1 MARVVLFLVLLLA
14 AGWLGGGIHEAVAQV
29 GLPASE
35 TEAATPSLPDPLTPE
50 AVREMVSR
58 LSDGEV
64 RALLLQRLDAVA
76 ASETDAATADGVV
89 EFVEKATVGFLGSIT
104 KSVSLIP
111 LLWETQMRSF
121 GAFLDRI
128 GAGGLGI
135 MAASM
140 LGGVLVGLLAE
151 HLFHR
156 LTRSWHAKT
165 VRGDGNSLWGSITF
179 LFNRFCTDIVGVL
192 IFFMVAPYAARAIA
206 MNGFGDYP
214 RIAEIPPYAYLIWT
228 NLIVLPRVAAA
239 FSRFML
245 APERPEFRI
254 VHTDDWTA
262 RYLHRH
268 QIGLLFLIG
277 FTFGIVAFNEMNGI
291 AMGESR
297 LGFWLNLSIHLYIAY
312 VAWRSREGLV
322 TMMRGADPDVTDIEE
337 RVARA
342 YPWFVIGVSAGTW
355 YLVQIIVAYGEF
367 QLLAGAP
374 HVWMMVLLIMA
385 PAMDTLIRG
394 LVRHLVPPMT
404 GEGPLAE
411 RAHLAT
417 KRSYIRIG
425 RVIAFAIVIV
435 AIGRI
440 WGIDYHNLAAAGIG
454 AQVAGGLIEMVMI
467 LVTGYLVWEVISLWI
482 NRKLAAEQTA
492 AGFDLN
498 EEEPGG
504 GEGGG
509 AGGSRLSTVLPL
521 LLVVIKVALATIFGL
536 IALGSLGIDITPLLA
551 GAGIVGLAVGFG
563 AQKLVADVVSGIFF
577 LVDDAFRIGEY
588 IEAEGTVGT
597 VEKISIRSMQL
608 RHHKGP
614 IHTIPYGE
622 IPKLTNYSRDWV
634 IMKLRFTVPFETDP
648 NKVKKIFKKI
658 GQEMMQIPEFADDLL
673 QPFKSQGVFD
683 FDDVGMIIRGKFMA
697 KPGRQFV
704 LRKEI
709 YNRVKAAFEENGIPF
724 ARREV
729 RVAIPGLE
737 DANTLSEEDKAA
749 IAAAAS
755 QAVQEQADAGAGEGK
770 PATA

>member
-1 MARVVLFLVLLLA
+1 M
-14 AGWLGGGIHEAVAQV
+14 
-29 GLPASE
+29 
-35 TEAATPSLPDPLTPE
+35 
-50 AVREMVSR
+50 
-58 LSDGEV
+58 
-64 RALLLQRLDAVA
+64 
-76 ASETDAATADGVV
+76 ATATDQGLVD
-89 EFVEKATVGFLGSIT
+89 FAEKATVGVFDSVANA
-104 KSVSLIP
+104 VSLLP
-111 LLWETQMRSF
+111 RLWDAQSRSF
-121 GAFLDRI
+121 EAFFERI
-128 GAGGLGI
+128 GNSGI
-135 MAASM
+135 WILATAMAS
-140 LGGVLVGLLAE
+140 GVVAGLLAE
-151 HLFHR
+151 RLFHH
-156 LTRSWHAKT
+156 LTRRWHAQA
-165 VRGDGNSLWGSITF
+165 VRDDGESLWGAIKF
-179 LFNRFCTDIVGVL
+179 LFRRFCSDIMGVL
-192 IFFMVAPYAARAIA
+192 IFFFVAPIVARTVAET
-206 MNGFGDYP
+206 FFSTYP
-214 RIAEIPPYAYLIWT
+214 QIEEIPAYALLIWT
-228 NLIVLPRVAAA
+228 NLIVIPRVAAA
-239 FSRFML
+239 FSRFLL
-245 APERPEFRI
+245 APQRPEFRI
-254 VHTDDWTA
+254 VHTDDWSA

-268 QIGLLFLIG
+268 QVGLFILIG
-277 FTFGIVAFNEMNGI
+277 FTIAMFSFNTMNGV

-297 LGFWLNLSIHLYIAY
+297 LGFWLNLAIHIYIGYIA
-312 VAWRSREGLV
+312 WRTRSGLV
-322 TMMRGADPDVTDIEE
+322 TMMRGADPDVTAIEE
-337 RVARA
+337 RVAKA
-342 YPWFVIGVSAGTW
+342 YPWFVVGVSAGTW
-355 YLVQIIVAYGEF
+355 YLVEIIVAYGEF
-367 QLLAGAP
+367 TLLAGAP

-404 GEGPLAE
+404 GEGHLAE
-411 RAHLAT
+411 QAYLST

-425 RVIAFAIVIV
+425 RVIAFAIVIML
-435 AIGRI
+435 IGRV
-440 WGIDYHNLAAAGIG
+440 WGIEYHNLAAAGVG
-454 AQVAGGLIEMVMI
+454 AQVAGNLLEMVMI

-482 NRKLAAEQTA
+482 NQKLAAEQTA
-492 AGFDLN
+492 AGIEVN

-509 AGGSRLSTVLPL
+509 AGQSRLSTVLPL

-577 LVDDAFRIGEY
+577 LIDDAFRIGEY

-634 IMKLRFTVPFETDP
+634 IMKLKFTVPFETDP

-737 DANTLSEEDKAA
+737 DASALTEEDKAA
-749 IAAAAS
+749 IAAAAT
-755 QAVQEQADAGAGEGK
+755 QAVQDQEAAAEDGK
-770 PATA
+770 PATP